1 MLNSA
6 VTFFV
11 RFFFNFFYTLPT
23 VPEKRITYLMTPFKN
38 YCQMSTE
45 NKSVDKMQPVRW
57 LSPATTPQRPSI
69 DRKLVV
75 DFRGEENDADDNGN
89 ATKKGRLAA

>member
-1 MLNSA
+1 
-6 VTFFV
+6 
-11 RFFFNFFYTLPT
+11 
-23 VPEKRITYLMTPFKN
+23 MT
-38 YCQMSTE
+38 TE

-57 LSPATTPQRPSI
+57 LSPATPQRPSI

>member
-1 MLNSA
+1 
-6 VTFFV
+6 
-11 RFFFNFFYTLPT
+11 
-23 VPEKRITYLMTPFKN
+23 MT
-38 YCQMSTE
+38 TE

-57 LSPATTPQRPSI
+57 LSPATPQRPSI

-89 ATKKGRLAA
+89 ATIKRAAGCITTIKWKNWKMESGGTDTT